1 MHTRSIIKQEAHPM
15 PTENGAYTLLVLR
28 RKPFLITI
36 VLSLFLLL
44 FLAGC
49 GATSSGTGGTGSGNS
64 NPGNGSTKTVKGFGA
79 ENGCP
84 SDAVLETRPS
94 NPTVTVKPTQQD
106 STVTVHKGDV
116 MEVQLPFGS
125 RWAGPTKSEG
135 PLQMEMTAGFADQGA
150 KVCVWRF
157 SVQGTGHATLNF
169 SKRALCNGKERV
181 CAMYIMPYTFTVNAQ

>member
-1 MHTRSIIKQEAHPM
+1 M

-44 FLAGC
+44 FLAAC
-49 GATSSGTGGTGSGNS
+49 GATNSGSGGTGSSGNS
-64 NPGNGSTKTVKGFGA
+64 NPGNGSTKIVKGSGA

-84 SDAVLETRPS
+84 SDAILETRPS
-94 NPTVTVKPTQQD
+94 NPTVTVKPTQQEN
-106 STVTVHKGDV
+106 TVTVHKGDV

-125 RWAGPTKSEG
+125 RWAGPTKSQG

-150 KVCVWRF
+150 KVCIWRF

-181 CAMYIMPYTFTVNAQ
+181 CAMYVMPYTFTVNAQ